1 MNNIYESPFLRS
13 KIKKIARGYR
23 IANKTFEIDAPWK
36 KDDAVVNKNRKCKN
50 NRNTMGKYVLCSIV
64 GGENRLPAEQHHLKT
79 NMKKCIK
86 SGGHERCNIS
96 HSCFMYQIT
105 FV

>member
-1 MNNIYESPFLRS
+1 M
-13 KIKKIARGYR
+13 
-23 IANKTFEIDAPWK
+23 W
-36 KDDAVVNKNRKCKN
+36 
-50 NRNTMGKYVLCSIV
+50 KYVLCNIE

-79 NMKKCIK
+79 NMKKFIK
-86 SGGHERCNIS
+86 SAGHERCNIS